1 MYTHFVVAFI
11 GSMGL
16 AFYKGWLL
24 ALVCLSSLPVTLIA
38 VGLVAVVSVFFIQSI
53 FKIKILLFR

>member
-38 VGLVAVVSVFFIQSI
+38 VGLVAVVSIFFSLINFSI
-53 FKIKILLFR
+53 NFLLFR

>member
-38 VGLVAVVSVFFIQSI
+38 VGLVAVVSIFFIQSI
-53 FKIKILLFR
+53 F